1 MDNLLNITSDVW
13 VDGLLGISI
22 TQIIVSVT
30 IMVLAILGRI
40 FFIRRVLTWL
50 EKTTENT
57 ESKIDDVVLDSLER
71 PLGYVPIVIGL
82 YLLTLYLPL
91 TGSLGMFGENL
102 VKALVVFTIFSALM
116 NMVSPLF
123 GILSNSTWL
132 TPSMTMWLERAVR
145 IIFGIICLA
154 IILDI
159 FGIEIGPLVAGLGLF
174 SVAVALGAQDLFKNL
189 IAGILIIGENRFQ
202 PGDRI
207 EVVGQMHGMVEQI
220 GFRSTTVRLFNTAPM
235 VIPNKDLSDVKV
247 INHGNM
253 IYRRLNWKINLV
265 YSTTVEQ
272 LAKICEDIETY
283 MKKSDDIAE
292 NEGQQAFARA
302 VEFGASSID
311 IQILC
316 YTEPVTLTEFTA
328 IKQRLIYEIM
338 RVVRGNGSEFA
349 YPSTSVY
356 VESTPES
363 EDDNIPEPEAP
374 KAS

>member
-22 TQIIVSVT
+22 TQIIVSIT

-50 EKTTENT
+50 EQTTENT

-356 VESTPES
+356 VESTPQS
-363 EDDNIPEPEAP
+363 EDDKIPEPEAP

>member
-22 TQIIVSVT
+22 TQIIVSIT

-50 EKTTENT
+50 EQTTENT

-253 IYRRLNWKINLV
+253 IYRRLNWKITLV
-265 YSTTVEQ
+265 NSPTVEQ

-283 MKKSDDIAE
+283 MKKSNDIAE

-363 EDDNIPEPEAP
+363 EDDKIPEPEAP

>member
-22 TQIIVSVT
+22 TQIIVSIT

-283 MKKSDDIAE
+283 MQKSDDIAE

-302 VEFGASSID
+302 VEFGSSSID

-316 YTEPVTLTEFTA
+316 YTDPVTLTEFTA

-363 EDDNIPEPEAP
+363 EDDKIPEPEAP
-374 KAS
+374 KIS

>member
-22 TQIIVSVT
+22 TQIIVSIT

-302 VEFGASSID
+302 VEFGSSSID

-316 YTEPVTLTEFTA
+316 YTDPVTLTEFTA

-363 EDDNIPEPEAP
+363 EDDKIPEPEAP
-374 KAS
+374 KIS

>member
-22 TQIIVSVT
+22 TQIIVSIA
-30 IMVLAILGRI
+30 IMVFAILGRI

-50 EKTTENT
+50 EQTTENT

-302 VEFGASSID
+302 VEFGSSSID

-316 YTEPVTLTEFTA
+316 YTDPVTLTEFTA

-363 EDDNIPEPEAP
+363 EDDKIPEPKAP
-374 KAS
+374 KTS

>member
-22 TQIIVSVT
+22 TQIIVSIT

-50 EKTTENT
+50 EQTTENT

-302 VEFGASSID
+302 VEFGSSSID

-316 YTEPVTLTEFTA
+316 YTDPVTLTEFTA

-338 RVVRGNGSEFA
+338 RIVRGNGSEFA

-356 VESTPES
+356 VESTPQS
-363 EDDNIPEPEAP
+363 EDDKIPEPEAP

>member
-22 TQIIVSVT
+22 TQIIVSIT

-302 VEFGASSID
+302 VEFGSSSID

-316 YTEPVTLTEFTA
+316 YTDPVTLTEFTA

-363 EDDNIPEPEAP
+363 EDDKIPEPKAP
-374 KAS
+374 KTS

>member
-22 TQIIVSVT
+22 TQIIVSIA
-30 IMVLAILGRI
+30 IMVTAILGRI

-50 EKTTENT
+50 EQTTENT

-207 EVVGQMHGMVEQI
+207 EVIGQMHGMVEQI

-356 VESTPES
+356 VESTPQS
-363 EDDNIPEPEAP
+363 EDDKVPEPEAP
-374 KAS
+374 ETS

>member
-22 TQIIVSVT
+22 TQIIVSIT

-50 EKTTENT
+50 EQTTENT

-253 IYRRLNWKINLV
+253 IYRRLNWKIYLV

-311 IQILC
+311 IQILR

-363 EDDNIPEPEAP
+363 EDDKIPEPEAP

>member
-22 TQIIVSVT
+22 TQIIVSIA
-30 IMVLAILGRI
+30 IMVFAILGRI

-50 EKTTENT
+50 EQTTENT

-71 PLGYVPIVIGL
+71 TLGYVPIVIGL

-302 VEFGASSID
+302 VEFGSSSID

-316 YTEPVTLTEFTA
+316 YTDPVTLTEFTA

-363 EDDNIPEPEAP
+363 EDDKIPEPEAP